1 VTGNEQKRPEQQEKT
16 MAISDPIADM
26 LTRVR
31 NAAKAKFNSVDV
43 PGSTL
48 KIELAKILKT
58 EGYIRNYKFLKDGKQ
73 GILRVYLKYGQAQS
87 NVIYKIKRIS
97 KPSRRVYV
105 KCKEIKPVYNGLGIA
120 ILSTSKGVM
129 TDKKAR
135 QEKVGGE
142 ILCQVW

>member
-1 VTGNEQKRPEQQEKT
+1 

-26 LTRVR
+26 LTRIR

-48 KIELAKILKT
+48 KIELAKILKS
-58 EGYIRNYKFLKDGKQ
+58 EGFIRNYKFLKDGKQ
-73 GILRVYLKYGQAQS
+73 GILRIYLKYGTGQS
-87 NVIYKIKRIS
+87 NVIYGLKRVS
-97 KPSRRVYV
+97 KPSRRIYV
-105 KCKEIKPVYNGLGIA
+105 RSKEIKPVFNGMGIA

-135 QEKVGGE
+135 QEQVGGE
-142 ILCQVW
+142 VLCQVW